1 MDGWKVELDFE
12 SETSGRI
19 KLLARMDGRGQP
31 EFAATSAAFVGVVP
45 FKIKPDGT
53 AEFRL
58 IRQVSLTAETTATL
72 LNKLGV

>member
-12 SETSGRI
+12 SENSGRV
-19 KLLARMDGRGQP
+19 KLLARLDGRGQP
-31 EFAATSAAFVGVVP
+31 EFAATSGAFVGVVP
-45 FKIKPDGT
+45 FRVKPDGT

-58 IRQVSLTAETTATL
+58 IRQVTVPPETITTL